1 MCCVLSYRPT
11 HADLPL
17 LTTLPPPR
25 EELSE
30 VYCGSKEDKASV
42 GTREEMPSSDDESC
56 PPAPTQVAS
65 LIPRKDVVVATKP
78 SMRAMDA
85 PSTSTYGC
93 TDILKPHL
101 NPPLSRKDSPTQG
114 FLHRTSSSSL
124 QTLSQSKQTTK
135 APAQLDSVQMHLRAD
150 TSRLKDPTP
159 EQPSNSQSQHRKA
172 NKKTNR
178 RGDENDSASGSPVGA
193 EPYRDPTSKAQA
205 LSKLGF
211 ESPVL
216 WAPAMPPWKSAHR
229 ERTFSDISDEINQV
243 INEVIDLHCYGRVRE
258 QKQPD
263 NDADDDDGGSFRLS
277 LHSMSNSAG
286 SKGWDDTLQATLDA
300 PKVDEKN
307 LTGLMETHISLED
320 QKYKS
325 QLDSALKPAQDME
338 EEIVETEVRA
348 VSKVNVSVDEVL
360 PDLPHIPPSFVG
372 KTWAQVMQE
381 DDLKIDSLVKE
392 FREGHFRCYFDTESL
407 ARYGKHR
414 RRKTRKQTRKSQ
426 PEDKATSAVEC
437 TDVVPLMEH
446 TEEDVA
452 IDQEQEQQQQSQQQ
466 QPALPQKEQTAQP
479 RKRYYR
485 LASRCQVVKVSH
497 GTQTTGVSFPVV
509 RRKTVEGVSAPL
521 DDAEAS
527 QGQTANST
535 NETPQMKT
543 RLCALSL
550 PASYSK
556 VMSPLQPKTV
566 VYVLSSPADSLPS
579 LSKQPGKRRPG
590 GGRKKKTC
598 DLDSASKYKYK
609 RTPLKYYDP
618 LTNRIL
624 KSPPKGAPTTPNPKY
639 YSHVR
644 QLFRSLS
651 PDNNKERQAFE
662 FGSESWASARGWA
675 SSSVADLCA
684 SGTGSCLESAGPS
697 EPGSSLSSSRRALFS
712 RSSMSSGSRFLLG
725 ALTPAPSVADSA
737 PLVPSGSQ
745 TSSSRGKASTA
756 KVADQAGGPR
766 QGKRRRCG
774 EKARPLTPAK
784 NPSSPPYKRRK
795 KSTKPKAKGKGGR
808 SLQRTVRPR
817 KSPEGRTSPRGK
829 AATRTS
835 PRTPPITRSR
845 LRP

>member
-1 MCCVLSYRPT
+1 M
-11 HADLPL
+11 
-17 LTTLPPPR
+17 
-25 EELSE
+25 
-30 VYCGSKEDKASV
+30 
-42 GTREEMPSSDDESC
+42 
-56 PPAPTQVAS
+56 
-65 LIPRKDVVVATKP
+65 
-78 SMRAMDA
+78 
-85 PSTSTYGC
+85 
-93 TDILKPHL
+93 
-101 NPPLSRKDSPTQG
+101 
-114 FLHRTSSSSL
+114 
-124 QTLSQSKQTTK
+124 K
-135 APAQLDSVQMHLRAD
+135 APAQFVSTQTHLLAEP
-150 TSRLKDPTP
+150 SRLKDPTP
-159 EQPSNSQSQHRKA
+159 EPPSNCQSQHRKA

-178 RGDENDSASGSPVGA
+178 RGEGNESGSGSLVGVQ
-193 EPYRDPTSKAQA
+193 PSRVPTSKAQV
-205 LSKLGF
+205 LNKPVF

-216 WAPAMPPWKSAHR
+216 WVPAMPPWKSAYR
-229 ERTFSDISDEINQV
+229 ERTFSDISDQINQV
-243 INEVIDLHCYGRVRE
+243 INEVIDFHCYGRIHE

-263 NDADDDDGGSFRLS
+263 GEADDDDGGSFRLS
-277 LHSMSNSAG
+277 LHSMSNSAE

-325 QLDSALKPAQDME
+325 QLDSALKPVQNME
-338 EEIVETEVRA
+338 EEILEAEVRA
-348 VSKVNVSVDEVL
+348 IGKANVSVDEVL

-426 PEDKATSAVEC
+426 PEEKATSAVEC
-437 TDVVPLMEH
+437 TDVLPLMEH
-446 TEEDVA
+446 TEVDVA
-452 IDQEQEQQQQSQQQ
+452 IEQEQQQQSV
-466 QPALPQKEQTAQP
+466 PPQKEQSAQP
-479 RKRYYR
+479 RKHYYR

-521 DDAEAS
+521 DDTEPA
-527 QGQTANST
+527 QGQTADSA

-550 PASYSK
+550 PPSYSK

-598 DLDSASKYKYK
+598 NLDSASKYKYK

-639 YSHVR
+639 YPHVR

-684 SGTGSCLESAGPS
+684 SSTGSCLESAGPS

-737 PLVPSGSQ
+737 PMVPSGSQ
-745 TSSSRGKASTA
+745 TSSSRGKASSA
-756 KVADQAGGPR
+756 KVAVQAGGSR
-766 QGKRRRCG
+766 QGKRRSCG
-774 EKARPLTPAK
+774 EKARSLTPAK
-784 NPSSPPYKRRK
+784 NPSSPPYKKRK
-795 KSTKPKAKGKGGR
+795 KSSKPKAKGKGGR

-835 PRTPPITRSR
+835 PRTRSR

>member
-1 MCCVLSYRPT
+1 
-11 HADLPL
+11 
-17 LTTLPPPR
+17 
-25 EELSE
+25 
-30 VYCGSKEDKASV
+30 
-42 GTREEMPSSDDESC
+42 
-56 PPAPTQVAS
+56 
-65 LIPRKDVVVATKP
+65 
-78 SMRAMDA
+78 
-85 PSTSTYGC
+85 
-93 TDILKPHL
+93 
-101 NPPLSRKDSPTQG
+101 
-114 FLHRTSSSSL
+114 
-124 QTLSQSKQTTK
+124 
-135 APAQLDSVQMHLRAD
+135 
-150 TSRLKDPTP
+150 
-159 EQPSNSQSQHRKA
+159 
-172 NKKTNR
+172 
-178 RGDENDSASGSPVGA
+178 
-193 EPYRDPTSKAQA
+193 
-205 LSKLGF
+205 
-211 ESPVL
+211 
-216 WAPAMPPWKSAHR
+216 MPPWKSAHR
-229 ERTFSDISDEINQV
+229 ERTFSNVSDEINQV
-243 INEVIDLHCYGRVRE
+243 INEVIDFHCYGRIRE

-263 NDADDDDGGSFRLS
+263 TDADDDDGGSFRLS
-277 LHSMSNSAG
+277 LHSMSNSVG
-286 SKGWDDTLQATLDA
+286 SKGWDDTLQVTLDA
-300 PKVDEKN
+300 PKVDGKN

-338 EEIVETEVRA
+338 EEIWETEVRA
-348 VSKVNVSVDEVL
+348 VAKADVSADEVL

-392 FREGHFRCYFDTESL
+392 FREGRFRCYFDTESL

-414 RRKTRKQTRKSQ
+414 RRKKRKRTRDSQ
-426 PEDKATSAVEC
+426 PQEKATSAVEC
-437 TDVVPLMEH
+437 TDVLPLMEH
-446 TEEDVA
+446 TEEDVV
-452 IDQEQEQQQQSQQQ
+452 IEHVQEQEQQPPPQPQ

-479 RKRYYR
+479 GKRFYR

-497 GTQTTGVSFPVV
+497 GTQTTGVSCPVV

-521 DDAEAS
+521 DNTEPS
-527 QGQTANST
+527 QGQTADSA

-624 KSPPKGAPTTPNPKY
+624 KSPPKGAPSTPNPKY
-639 YSHVR
+639 YPHVR

-662 FGSESWASARGWA
+662 FGSESWASARGLA

-684 SGTGSCLESAGPS
+684 SSTGSCLESAGPS

-725 ALTPAPSVADSA
+725 ALTPAPSVVDST
-737 PLVPSGSQ
+737 PIVPSGSQ
-745 TSSSRGKASTA
+745 TSSSRGRASSA
-756 KVADQAGGPR
+756 KVTDQAGSPG

-774 EKARPLTPAK
+774 EKARSLTPAK

-795 KSTKPKAKGKGGR
+795 KSAKPRAKRKGGR
-808 SLQRTVRPR
+808 SLQRTVHPR
-817 KSPEGRTSPRGK
+817 KLPEGRTSPRGK

-835 PRTPPITRSR
+835 PRTRSR